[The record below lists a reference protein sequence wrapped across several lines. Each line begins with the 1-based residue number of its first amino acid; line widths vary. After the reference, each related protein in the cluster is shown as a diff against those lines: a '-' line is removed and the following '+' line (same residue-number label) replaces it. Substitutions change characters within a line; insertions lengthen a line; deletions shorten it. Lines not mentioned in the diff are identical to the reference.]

1 MENNIDNVIAPLKEV
16 SAALFNWFKNNH
28 LKNNVNKSNVLV
40 STNKPIGIKIG
51 DYTIDNSKWGELF
64 GVKRDLN
71 LNFNDHISDLCKKA
85 SRKMSALARVTPLKG
100 LNKRKLL
107 MNAFFTSQ
115 SSYCPL
121 IWMCYSRSNNRKINM
136 LHERHLRII
145 HNDKQSSFTELLNQ
159 DNSVSIHIKSI
170 QRLAIEI
177 FSFYNGLSPPLMNNI
192 FKLKAENPYHLK

>member
-1 MENNIDNVIAPLKEV
+1 MENNFDNVIAPLKEV

-28 LKNNVNKSNVLV
+28 LKNNVNKSHVLV

-85 SRKMSALARVTPLKG
+85 SRKISALARVTHFMG
-100 LNKRKLL
+100 LSKRKLL

-115 SSYCPL
+115 FSYCPL
-121 IWMCYSRSNNRKINM
+121 IWMCHSRSNNRKINM
-136 LHERHLRII
+136 LHERCLRII
-145 HNDKQSSFTELLNQ
+145 YNDQQSSFTELLNK
-159 DNSVSIHIKSI
+159 DNSVSIHIRNI